1 MLYQLHPHLIASTL
15 SARPQKVAELILREG
30 RLLRHLLVL
39 RGSGDSGGRLHP
51 LMVADYTISYSM
63 L

>member
-1 MLYQLHPHLIASTL
+1 MLYQLHPNFIASTL

-30 RLLRHLLVL
+30 RLLCHLLVL
-39 RGSGDSGGRLHP
+39 GGSGDGGGRLHP
-51 LMVADYTISYSM
+51 LMIDR